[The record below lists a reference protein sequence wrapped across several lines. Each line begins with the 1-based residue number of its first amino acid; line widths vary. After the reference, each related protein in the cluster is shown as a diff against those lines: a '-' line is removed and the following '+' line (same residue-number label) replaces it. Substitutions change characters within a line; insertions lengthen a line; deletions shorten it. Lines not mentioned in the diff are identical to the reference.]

1 MGSAAP
7 LASPPSAPRRLQRH
21 WGEGLGNLFRF
32 LRGTGGLESA
42 FDAMFALAG
51 PTVEREFDRF
61 ARHPLGLRLLA
72 ERPRRD
78 LNALLADREQL
89 QAMPADSFAAAYL
102 EYMGGAG
109 MGTSDYFLA
118 AANLEEKAARFGW
131 TEDQCWFVRRMA
143 NSHDLFHVVS
153 GYDRTILGEVGVDA
167 FTAGQIPLVP
177 LKLLL
182 AYLFLLK
189 PSEPLGWTQFVW
201 RSYQHGRRTP
211 SLACVDYEDLL
222 GQPLSQVRHAIGM
235 TPIEDVHPNGFPT
248 RGRKLQQME
257 RGLNYPEDLETTNST
272 D

>member
-167 FTAGQIPLVP
+167 FTAGHIPMLP
-177 LKLLL
+177 LRLFLGYLL
-182 AYLFLLK
+182 LLK
-189 PSEPLGWTQFVW
+189 PSAPFEWSGYVLRCYRQ
-201 RSYQHGRRTP
+201 GRATP
-211 SLACVDYEDLL
+211 
-222 GQPLSQVRHAIGM
+222 PLSCLDWESIFPLPVDEARRRAGVCNLAEI
-235 TPIEDVHPNGFPT
+235 HPNGFPAPGKKLV
-248 RGRKLQQME
+248 RLENKLQ
-257 RGLNYPEDLETTNST
+257 GK
-272 D
+272 

>member
-1 MGSAAP
+1 MGSAAK
-7 LASPPSAPRRLQRH
+7 SVGPSTAPKRLQRH

-42 FDAMFALAG
+42 FDSMFALAG

-61 ARHPLGLRLLA
+61 AAHPVGQTLLA

-89 QAMPADSFAAAYL
+89 NAMPADSFAAAYL

-167 FTAGQIPLVP
+167 FTAGQIPLLP

-189 PSEPLGWTQFVW
+189 PSEPIGWVRFVS
-201 RSYQHGRRTP
+201 RAYRHGRQTP

-222 GQPLSQVRHAIGM
+222 GKSLVQARREIGIVPLDQI
-235 TPIEDVHPNGFPT
+235 HPHGFPT
-248 RGRKLQQME
+248 RGRKLRQME
-257 RGLNYPEDLETTNST
+257 RGLNPSA
-272 D
+272 